1 MPNPSATALCFK
13 VAEALA
19 RNVGRAVAR
28 PDPDDM
34 RALGL
39 AIGDFVFW
47 SSHHEVMATAQAI
60 FKREWERVKNE
71 VVVNF

>member
-39 AIGDFVFW
+39 AIGDFVAVWKMTRDSGHLTMKLWLLLKPF
-47 SSHHEVMATAQAI
+47 SKESG
-60 FKREWERVKNE
+60 RE
-71 VVVNF
+71 